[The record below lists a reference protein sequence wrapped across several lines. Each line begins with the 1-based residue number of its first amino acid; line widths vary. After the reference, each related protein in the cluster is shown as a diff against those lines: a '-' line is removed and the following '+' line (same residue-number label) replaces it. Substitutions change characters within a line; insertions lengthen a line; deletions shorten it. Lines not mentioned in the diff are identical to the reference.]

1 MATFQ
6 VDGEPI
12 ELEWKNF
19 TRFTGLE
26 ILCRIQNDLENSHI
40 EPDTNNDRILF
51 MSMFN
56 DIDIYKTGYEDARTS
71 TSNKVRQY
79 ASRFVQGHW
88 ALFIGRGCESTVYS
102 WVLLQTKG
110 RMGFRYFTNGKTLLK
125 KQDNM
130 CSKELAH

>member
-1 MATFQ
+1 MLPSREAIEQLKGQVATFQ

-19 TRFTGLE
+19 PRFTGLE

-51 MSMFN
+51 MPMFN

-71 TSNKVRQY
+71 TSHKVRQY

-88 ALFIGRGCESTVYS
+88 ALFIGRGCEAQWFRGYYCKP
-102 WVLLQTKG
+102 KG
-110 RMGFRYFTNGKTLLK
+110 EWDSVTSQMVKH
-125 KQDNM
+125 
-130 CSKELAH
+130 S